1 MVKDVLKCRIRASS
15 TIEAAV
21 VMSAALLCLMLI
33 MFTGFYFHD
42 VNILAGAACESAQVA
57 GEWERMEENR
67 SAEAYFQKRIQGKML
82 YFSSAG
88 CTVDRSGKDI
98 IVKVRASSARMK
110 AAVSASARMDVPE
123 EDIRRLYMK

>member
-57 GEWERMEENR
+57 GEWERMEESK
-67 SAEAYFQKRIQGKML
+67 SAEVYFQKRIQGKML

-98 IVKVRASSARMK
+98 IVKARASSARMK

-123 EDIRRLYMK
+123 KDIRRLHMK

>member
-98 IVKVRASSARMK
+98 IVKARASSARMK

-123 EDIRRLYMK
+123 KDIRRLYMK

>member
-33 MFTGFYFHD
+33 LFTGFYFHD

-98 IVKVRASSARMK
+98 IVKARASSARMK

-123 EDIRRLYMK
+123 KDIRRLYMK

>member
-57 GEWERMEENR
+57 GEWERMEESK

-98 IVKVRASSARMK
+98 IVKARASSARMK

-123 EDIRRLYMK
+123 EDIRRLHMK

>member
-57 GEWERMEENR
+57 GEWERMEESK

-82 YFSSAG
+82 YF
-88 CTVDRSGKDI
+88 
-98 IVKVRASSARMK
+98 SSARMK

-123 EDIRRLYMK
+123 EDIRRLHMK

>member
-98 IVKVRASSARMK
+98 IVKARASSARMK

-123 EDIRRLYMK
+123 EDIRRLHMK

>member
-21 VMSAALLCLMLI
+21 VMSAALLCLLLI

-98 IVKVRASSARMK
+98 IVKARASSARMK

>member
-98 IVKVRASSARMK
+98 IVKARASSARMK